1 MNTATYQSEVAKAKQ
16 LTKFAIS
23 LIRAHY
29 EPDMMDTPD
38 SKDKK
43 DAFLETAREVAKY
56 FDQIKEYQ
64 LATYVRVLIGDE
76 RDVWVPM

>member
-1 MNTATYQSEVAKAKQ
+1 MNTETYQAECAKSNQ
-16 LTKFAIS
+16 LSKFAVN

-29 EPDMMDTPD
+29 GTNIDDDFKEECR
-38 SKDKK
+38 K
-43 DAFLETAREVAKY
+43 VADY
-56 FDQIKEYQ
+56 FDKIKEFQ